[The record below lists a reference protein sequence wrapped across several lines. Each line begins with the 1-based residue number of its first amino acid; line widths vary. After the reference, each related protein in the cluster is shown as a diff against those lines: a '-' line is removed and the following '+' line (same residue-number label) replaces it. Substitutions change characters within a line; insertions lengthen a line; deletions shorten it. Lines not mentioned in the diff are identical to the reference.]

1 MIKTEQLKIPE
12 ILPDDDHKPR
22 PKARINL
29 YFYTMPQLMAYYECR
44 ELYYQK
50 FCNGTGNYSDFLNIL
65 RIEFKKR
72 FNCNIYG
79 ECLSDDVEVDN

>member
-1 MIKTEQLKIPE
+1 MMASELKVPE
-12 ILPDDDHKPR
+12 ILPDDNRKPR

-50 FCNGTGNYSDFLNIL
+50 FCNGSGNYSDFLNIL
-65 RIEFKKR
+65 RVEFKKR

-79 ECLSDDVEVDN
+79 ESLCDNDESDD